1 MIKCFNLFFPLL
13 KRDRCV
19 SFKFLNICLCS
30 FMLTGL
36 ISIIVFTFNPAS
48 VFAEEVASVSGVT
61 EPVYDVTLSME
72 LAGRISKIFYKE
84 GSFVKKGKKILEL
97 NSALEQLEVQRR
109 KLIWES
115 KAELTSAIERV
126 KTLKSLL
133 ESTRALFKNTGS
145 VSKED
150 LEKKELEYKLAVA
163 EKLKLEMTE
172 GKEGIEYKMAV
183 ASLNKRRLISP
194 VNGIITEL
202 LLDAGE
208 NCEANQP
215 LVHMVDVSRC
225 RIVCNVEEST
235 GRTLKKGQSVKL
247 QIQTGSSTI
256 EKKGKIVFVSPVVDP
271 ASSLLKVKAE
281 FENHDGMVRPGVPGT
296 MLLMAY

>member
-1 MIKCFNLFFPLL
+1 MTKCFKSTVCKKFCYLCKIILIGMILTITFILNTAF
-13 KRDRCV
+13 V
-19 SFKFLNICLCS
+19 S
-30 FMLTGL
+30 
-36 ISIIVFTFNPAS
+36 
-48 VFAEEVASVSGVT
+48 AEEVVSVSGVT

-145 VSKED
+145 VSKEE

-163 EKLKLEMTE
+163 EKLRLEMTE
-172 GKEGIEYKMAV
+172 EKEKIEYKMSV
-183 ASLNKRRLISP
+183 ASLNKRRLMSP

-202 LLDAGE
+202 LFDTGE
-208 NCEANQP
+208 NCEENQP

-235 GRTLKKGQSVKL
+235 GRTLKKGQAVNL

-281 FENHDGMVRPGVPGT
+281 FDNNDSMVRPGVPGT
-296 MLLMAY
+296 MLLMVP